1 LSIAPPSIPAQIF
14 GGEGGGD
21 VLRKRK
27 LIIGLGVAMLLSLAL
42 LWFTSKNLLLVG
54 AMLAGL
60 LVAFAFIEYFLRNRP
75 AVEPV
80 THGLPD
86 WAVTR
91 AIADADSAAI
101 AISDRA
107 GRLLCA
113 NGKFTEW
120 FDGLRAPPELGVDEA
135 SRELLAK
142 ASRAAWRDGTASVD
156 GVKRRSDEYSV
167 HVTRSGI
174 GDEYLLWRISPTQAV
189 DITTRSNQFISGRIG
204 RALSLAGIMGV
215 VVSNDGRVR
224 ASNSAFAAR
233 ATGNE
238 NSNIISRDVATFL
251 RLDDKARVFFE
262 REGKRAVP
270 VRLLHVPL
278 DANNADGDALL
289 LAIDDEVVAADRTS
303 ALTHVEHMLSNL
315 PLGLALVD
323 RDGRFLFA
331 NDAFTRVVGI
341 DPEALPPYPGDL
353 VIADDK
359 AAVSDSIR
367 RYAGGQAH
375 AGDIAV
381 RLKDQPDEVIALSIA
396 GVRGLGDAAVLVGL
410 KDNSEETKLKRQVAQ
425 ATKMQAI
432 GQLAGG
438 VAHDFNNILT
448 AILGYCDLMLLRHAP
463 GDSDYDDIQQ
473 IKNNSN
479 RAASLTRQ
487 LLAFSRQQTLRPQI
501 LQLPDVVA
509 EVSHLLKRLLSE
521 KVTLEV
527 QHGRAI
533 GPVRADPGQLEQVI
547 INLGVNARDAMPD
560 GGTLTIETR
569 AITQADVRAMRSEIL
584 PIGDY
589 ALLSVGDTGTGIA
602 RENIGKIFEPFFTTK
617 EVGKGTGLGLSTV
630 YGIVKQ
636 SGGFIFAESEMGEGT
651 RFDIYLPTY
660 AGNAMATKQKTAE
673 TAKPV
678 EATEA
683 TWGQGRILLVE
694 DEDMVRAVAERALV
708 RQGYSVETACDGE
721 EALGYFAEGREFDL
735 VVSDVVMP
743 NMDGPTM
750 ARQLRAQ
757 NGSQK
762 ILFMSGYAEEQL
774 RESIN
779 LDNVTFLPKPFSV
792 QQIAEAVRDALK
804 S

>member
-1 LSIAPPSIPAQIF
+1 LNSAPPSIPAQLF
-14 GGEGGGD
+14 GEEKSGSTSQKARL
-21 VLRKRK
+21 VAI
-27 LIIGLGVAMLLSLAL
+27 LISALIGSLAL
-42 LWFTSKNLLLVG
+42 LWFVSANLMLVG

-60 LVAFAFIEYFLRNRP
+60 LAAFALVYYAVESRP
-75 AVEPV
+75 AIK
-80 THGLPD
+80 TQNHALPD
-86 WAVTR
+86 WAITR
-91 AIADADSAAI
+91 SVADADNSAI
-101 AISDRA
+101 AICDRA

-113 NGKFTEW
+113 NGLFTEW
-120 FDGLRAPPELGVDEA
+120 FDGLRAPPDLPIDEV
-135 SRELLAK
+135 SRELLIR
-142 ASRAAWRDGTASVD
+142 ASRAAWRDGLAMVD
-156 GVKRRSDEYSV
+156 GVKRRSNEYHV
-167 HVTRSGI
+167 QVTRSGI
-174 GDEYLLWRISPTQAV
+174 GDEYLLWRISLKQSV
-189 DITTRSNQFISGRIG
+189 DITTRANEFIAGRMGYALSISG
-204 RALSLAGIMGV
+204 IMAA
-215 VVSNDGRVR
+215 VVSADGRIRV
-224 ASNSAFAAR
+224 ANSAFALR
-233 ATGNE
+233 ASGSDKANLV
-238 NSNIISRDVATFL
+238 SRDVATFL
-251 RLDDKARVFFE
+251 RLDEKGQVFFE
-262 REGKRAVP
+262 REGKRAMP

-278 DANNADGDALL
+278 DSGNSDADALL
-289 LAIDDEVVAADRTS
+289 LAIDDEAVATDRGS

-341 DPEALPPYPGDL
+341 TPEALPPYPGDL
-353 VIADDK
+353 VVPDDK
-359 AAVSDSIR
+359 GAVSDSIR

-375 AGDIAV
+375 SGDIAV
-381 RLKDQPDEVIALSIA
+381 RLKDQPEEAIALSIA
-396 GVRGLGDAAVLVGL
+396 GVRGLGEAAVMLGL

-501 LQLPDVVA
+501 LQLPDVVSD
-509 EVSHLLKRLLSE
+509 VSHLLKRLLSE
-521 KVTLEV
+521 KVQLEV
-527 QHGRAI
+527 QHGRSI

-569 AITQADVRAMRSEIL
+569 AITQADVRAMRSDIL
-584 PIGDY
+584 PVGDY

-602 RENIGKIFEPFFTTK
+602 KENLGKIFEPFFTTK

-636 SGGFIFAESEMGEGT
+636 SGGFIFAESELGEGT
-651 RFDIYLPTY
+651 RFDIYFPTY
-660 AGNAMATKQKTAE
+660 AGNVMATQQKTTELAKTESAE
-673 TAKPV
+673 AS
-678 EATEA
+678 
-683 TWGQGRILLVE
+683 WGQGKILLVE
-694 DEDMVRAVAERALV
+694 DEDMVRAVAERALA

-721 EALGYFAEGREFDL
+721 EALSYLAEGREYDL
-735 VVSDVVMP
+735 IVSDVVMP
-743 NMDGPTM
+743 NMDGPAM
-750 ARQLRAQ
+750 ARKVREALPNQR
-757 NGSQK
+757 

-774 RESIN
+774 RKSIN
-779 LDNVTFLPKPFSV
+779 LDNVHFLPKPFSV
-792 QQIAEAVRDALK
+792 QQISEAVRDVLK